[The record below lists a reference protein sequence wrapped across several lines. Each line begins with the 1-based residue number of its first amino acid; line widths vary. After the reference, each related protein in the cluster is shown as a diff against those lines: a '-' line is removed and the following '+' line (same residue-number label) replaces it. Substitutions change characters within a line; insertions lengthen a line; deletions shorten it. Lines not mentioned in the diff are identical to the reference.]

1 MGVGVVFLYNLHH
14 CVYSSKSNRGYWA
27 LVSVN
32 HPPPF
37 SPTQSKISSIA
48 AERSTINGVYAGST
62 SAYICKRGVTSGGI
76 VGGENAVGLHPM
88 A

>member
-1 MGVGVVFLYNLHH
+1 MLGA
-14 CVYSSKSNRGYWA
+14 SSCRS
-27 LVSVN
+27 L
-32 HPPPF
+32 
-37 SPTQSKISSIA
+37 PTQSKISSIA

-76 VGGENAVGLHPM
+76 A